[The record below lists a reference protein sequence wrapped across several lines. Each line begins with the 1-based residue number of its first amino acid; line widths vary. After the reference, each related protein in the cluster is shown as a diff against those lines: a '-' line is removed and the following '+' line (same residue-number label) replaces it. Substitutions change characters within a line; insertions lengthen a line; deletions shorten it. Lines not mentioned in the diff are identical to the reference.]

1 MSTSKSLWL
10 VTAAYVIAIGVGA
23 GWLYYGP
30 PTGRLWLDAFIA
42 DVLGTLVIFGASIPM
57 MEARN
62 LERRPQYQD
71 VIDRVPRFVP
81 GPPRRSSGKASA

>member
-10 VTAAYVIAIGVGA
+10 VTAAYVFAIEVGA
-23 GWLYYGP
+23 GWFYYGP
-30 PTGRLWLDAFIA
+30 ATGRLWLDAFIA

-57 MEARN
+57 MEAR
-62 LERRPQYQD
+62 
-71 VIDRVPRFVP
+71 FVP